1 MNNLSVP
8 SLLSV
13 VTPVHGCRSCL
24 ANLAQRLFAV
34 GAELGVPME
43 IVMVNDASPDGAW
56 GSIRSL
62 AESDPR
68 IIGVNLFRNYGQHF
82 AITAGL
88 EYARGDWVA
97 VMDCDLQDVPE
108 ELPKLYRTAVE
119 GKYDAVFGRRVAR
132 ADTAGKKL
140 ASWIFHSTMT
150 LLSGVKSDPAVANYS
165 VISRA
170 VVDGVLS
177 LAERHRS
184 YGLLVHIVGPKTAYV
199 DIEHGPRQE
208 GRSGYSLGRQVR
220 LALDVIVS
228 HTARP
233 LLFSAVLGFIMAG
246 LSLAAIVYLVVRY
259 LLFGSSVA
267 GWAST
272 MVSVWLVGGLILGNL
287 GVIGLYLGKV
297 FEQVK
302 SRPLYRVAEVV
313 RGRVVQTS
321 PPGRVALSDNS
332 DRGDYS
338 GVISSTGRVQ

>member
-1 MNNLSVP
+1 MNDVSHP
-8 SLLSV
+8 PLLSV
-13 VTPVHGCRSCL
+13 VTPVYGCRACL
-24 ANLAQRLFAV
+24 ADLARRLFAV
-34 GAELGVPME
+34 GADLGVPME

-56 GSIRSL
+56 ASIKSL

-68 IIGVNLFRNYGQHF
+68 IVGVNLFRNYGQHF

-88 EYARGDWVA
+88 EHARGEWVA

-108 ELPKLYRTAVE
+108 ELAELYRSAVE

-132 ADTAGKKL
+132 ADSAGKKL
-140 ASWIFHSTMT
+140 ASWIFHSTIT

-184 YGLLVHIVGPKTAYV
+184 YGLLVHIVGPKTTYV
-199 DIEHGPRQE
+199 DIAHGPRQE
-208 GRSGYSLGRQVR
+208 GRSGYGLARQVR

-228 HTARP
+228 HTTRP
-233 LLFSAVLGFIMAG
+233 LLFSAVLGFTMAG
-246 LSLAAIVYLVVRY
+246 LSLAAILYLVVRY
-259 LLFGSSVA
+259 FLFGSGVA

-272 MVSVWLVGGLILGNL
+272 MVSVWLVGGLILGTL
-287 GVIGLYLGKV
+287 GVMGLYLGKI

-313 RGRVVQTS
+313 RGGVGQPCS
-321 PPGRVALSDNS
+321 PGRVAS
-332 DRGDYS
+332 
-338 GVISSTGRVQ
+338 

>member
-1 MNNLSVP
+1 
-8 SLLSV
+8 
-13 VTPVHGCRSCL
+13 
-24 ANLAQRLFAV
+24 
-34 GAELGVPME
+34 
-43 IVMVNDASPDGAW
+43 MVNDASPVGAW
-56 GSIRSL
+56 GSIKSL

-68 IIGVNLFRNYGQHF
+68 IVGVNLFRNYGQHF

-88 EYARGDWVA
+88 EHARGEWVA

-108 ELPKLYRTAVE
+108 ELAKLYRTAVE

-132 ADTAGKKL
+132 ADTAGMKM
-140 ASWIFHSTMT
+140 ASWTFHSALA
-150 LLSGVKSDPAVANYS
+150 LLSGVKSEPSVANDS
-165 VISRA
+165 VVSRA

-184 YGLLVHIVGPKTAYV
+184 YGLLVHIVGPKTAFV
-199 DIEHGPRQE
+199 DIAHGPRQE
-208 GRSGYSLGRQVR
+208 GRSGYGLARQVR

-228 HTARP
+228 YTTRP

-246 LSLAAIVYLVVRY
+246 TSLAAILYLVFRY

-272 MVSVWLVGGLILGNL
+272 MVSVWLVGGLVLGTL

-302 SRPLYRVAEVV
+302 SRPLYRIAEVV
-313 RGRVVQTS
+313 RGWVVQ
-321 PPGRVALSDNS
+321 P
-332 DRGDYS
+332 
-338 GVISSTGRVQ
+338 SSTGRGPFRDGSYLENSTDVVAVNGKVHR